1 MNNKNPYLSIVI
13 TSRNDNYQGE
23 SFQRL
28 QLAVNTFIDQA
39 KRYNLEAEIILV
51 EWNPPQGRPLL
62 KDVLSLPND
71 LGPVIFRF
79 IVVPSSIHKKYNA
92 SSRINII
99 RGADLNV
106 GIRRAQGDFIFATNS
121 DILFSNELIQFLA
134 SKRLDKKFFYRANR
148 FDINRDV
155 IKCSSPEKIIDF
167 CKKNIIRSYPKD
179 NAPHHCMTEHPALYI
194 NGGDFILFSREYWHL
209 LHGWPGLNNLGLY
222 SDGLLCYMVYL
233 AGLKEK
239 ILADQLCVYHIDH
252 DSRWK
257 TLVTPKSKIFSLLKN
272 NLYNRVSNIKC
283 KILMRRVRHLA
294 DKFIILFP
302 DKNGNAENR
311 DFDLRRLRLDYEK
324 TLIDSLTRK
333 RSYIYNDDMWG
344 WSQEKFEEFVISSN
358 KIIKNKS

>member
-1 MNNKNPYLSIVI
+1 MNNKNPYLSII
-13 TSRNDNYQGE
+13 MTSRNDDYQGG

-39 KRYNLEAEIILV
+39 KRYNLGAEIILV

-62 KDVLSLPND
+62 KDVLSLPSD

-121 DILFSNELIQFLA
+121 DILFSNELIQFLS
-134 SKRLDKKFFYRANR
+134 SKRLEKSFFYRANR
-148 FDINRDV
+148 FDVNRDV
-155 IKCSSPEKIIDF
+155 MKCSSPEKIIDF
-167 CKKNIIRSYPKD
+167 CKKNIIRFYLRD
-179 NAPHHCMTEHPALYI
+179 NASHHGMAEHPTLYV

-209 LHGWPGLNNLGLY
+209 LHGWPELNNLGLY
-222 SDGLLCYMVYL
+222 SDGLLCYMAYL

-239 ILADQLCVYHIDH
+239 ILADQMRVYHIDH

-257 TLVTPKSKIFSLLKN
+257 ALTEPKSKILRFIKN
-272 NLYNRVSNIKC
+272 DIYNRLNNIKW
-283 KILMRRVRHLA
+283 KILMRRARHFV
-294 DKFIILFP
+294 DKFIILFS
-302 DKNGNAENR
+302 DKNGNAESR
-311 DFDLRRLRLDYEK
+311 DFDLRRLRLEYEK
-324 TLIDSLTRK
+324 TLIDALTHK

-344 WSQEKFEEFVISSN
+344 WPQEKFEEFVISSN
-358 KIIKNKS
+358 KITKK